1 MLDLNQKL
9 NNNSRER
16 ELNRNG
22 RIPES
27 SRSIRS
33 FYKNRAGLSCLKL
46 LPALIVAGISLSGCY
61 GPTIANLGPVKVTQS
76 DLITTPTQLIIKHN
90 KGENNG
96 R

>member
-1 MLDLNQKL
+1 MQNL
-9 NNNSRER
+9 NNKVQSEQLKN
-16 ELNRNG
+16 NG

-27 SRSIRS
+27 NRSIRL
-33 FYKNRAGLSCLKL
+33 FYNTRAGLSCLKL